1 MAFDTIYTMTDF
13 YDGPRKGVANY
24 GGVPHLYESCW
35 ADIGSESDVFLL
47 TPISVDVLALARE
60 DWDIWLRWSAA
71 YHAGLTTTETH
82 PALPQDRA
90 RHTELELLLTPSL
103 TTNLEKGLAAKANF
117 DFTQVDESGNRLMKV
132 EWTRVDIDPSQIM
145 RAAYSDEI

>member
-1 MAFDTIYTMTDF
+1 MT
-13 YDGPRKGVANY
+13 
-24 GGVPHLYESCW
+24 CW